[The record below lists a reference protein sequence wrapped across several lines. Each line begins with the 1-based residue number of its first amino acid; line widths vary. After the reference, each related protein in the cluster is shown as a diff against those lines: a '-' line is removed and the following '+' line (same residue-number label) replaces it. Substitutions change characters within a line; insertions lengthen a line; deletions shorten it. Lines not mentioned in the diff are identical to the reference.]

1 MPDENLVELRCDQR
15 AIDFTN
21 KSLVFDALS
30 LFYVVDEPYTEN
42 CLSAGVNACNVSF
55 ALENTWDETL
65 RNVET
70 GLNKIEKSPL
80 MMLVTTADDI
90 LKAQEMGK
98 LGIILGTQGS
108 SMIETQLTRV
118 GIMEKLGFRFFGL
131 AYTGAT
137 LFADGCGENRN
148 AGLSCLGIE
157 LIEAVNETPMI
168 LDLSHCGHRT
178 RDEAVELAR
187 AVVCTHSNA
196 WDLVNND
203 RNTMDSTAKA
213 IIAKGGM
220 VGVCCLPKTV
230 NPQNPTLGNLVGH
243 VDHYAKVIG
252 VENIGIGLDFTEA
265 YKSSGKILPESRRW
279 RTLRPDIF
287 GTVDEFLT
295 QNYPRGIGGIRELPN
310 VTQELFDRGY
320 KDGEVAGILG
330 ANWLRTFKKF
340 VG

>member
-21 KSLVFDALS
+21 RSLVFDALS
-30 LFYVVDEPYTEN
+30 LFYVVDEPYTES

-55 ALENTWDETL
+55 ALENTWNETL

-148 AGLSCLGIE
+148 AGLSCLGME
-157 LIEAVNETPMI
+157 LIEAVN
-168 LDLSHCGHRT
+168 
-178 RDEAVELAR
+178 
-187 AVVCTHSNA
+187 
-196 WDLVNND
+196 
-203 RNTMDSTAKA
+203 
-213 IIAKGGM
+213 
-220 VGVCCLPKTV
+220 
-230 NPQNPTLGNLVGH
+230 
-243 VDHYAKVIG
+243 
-252 VENIGIGLDFTEA
+252 
-265 YKSSGKILPESRRW
+265 
-279 RTLRPDIF
+279 
-287 GTVDEFLT
+287 
-295 QNYPRGIGGIRELPN
+295 
-310 VTQELFDRGY
+310 
-320 KDGEVAGILG
+320 
-330 ANWLRTFKKF
+330 
-340 VG
+340 